1 MVKFI
6 IAKELIGKKVVSTS
20 GYDIGRLVD
29 AEISQVTG
37 KINHIVVEPSA
48 DSTLAKK
55 LSADG
60 GSIKVAYSAV
70 TSVADYV
77 MVDTRNM

>member
-6 IAKELIGKKVVSTS
+6 IAKDLIGKKVVSTS
-20 GYDIGRLVD
+20 GYDIGKLVD
-29 AEISQVTG
+29 ADISQVTG
-37 KINHIVVEPSA
+37 KINYVVVEPST

-55 LSADG
+55 LSG
-60 GSIKVAYSAV
+60 GEGPIKVSYGAV
-70 TSVADYV
+70 TAVADYV